1 MLSTFRSR
9 LQVSALIFTRQLRT
23 LRASTSILPAEPSQ
37 AAPDLRKRGYWR
49 RCQISHPC
57 SIWLQN
63 RSIRSHLD
71 FKQGSPNYPLHTKV
85 LLPFP
90 RFSRLCRNLEFR
102 VGSQRSTI
110 PVCLTQI
117 QVYHGPQ
124 VQHWSYLL
132 SYLAQWLLAHLLTCP
147 SQTWL

>member
-1 MLSTFRSR
+1 M
-9 LQVSALIFTRQLRT
+9 SALIFTRQLRT

-37 AAPDLRKRGYWR
+37 SAPSLRKRGYCR

-63 RSIRSHLD
+63 RSICSRLD
-71 FKQGSPNYPLHTKV
+71 SKQGLPNNPLHTRV

-90 RFSRLCRNLEFR
+90 RSSRLCRNLAFR
-102 VGSQRSTI
+102 AGRQRSTI
-110 PVCLTQI
+110 PVRLTQI
-117 QVYHGPQ
+117 QVYPGPQ
-124 VQHWSYLL
+124 VQHWSHLL

-147 SQTWL
+147 SQIWL